1 MLASLV
7 QVFNFIQEECSWDGL
22 WTRIR
27 SAGFGVPGTHELESW
42 DTPSRTNYRYGVS
55 FLNSKLSI
63 YINCGNAVL
72 KTVSSYHI
80 ELWWDPTVCYIT
92 LIYHVYVPR
101 RTQLWVA
108 NRWLWDSGVPGVRL
122 NIKTSSQ
129 QHRNF
134 HYENKLIFIMEIPI
148 PGKTVFILRRDPGS
162 RLLCGSSSMSPLFGT
177 PCCHCTE
184 TCMFSCLLHTK

>member
-1 MLASLV
+1 M
-7 QVFNFIQEECSWDGL
+7 QYWKQYH
-22 WTRIR
+22 RIT
-27 SAGFGVPGTHELESW
+27 S
-42 DTPSRTNYRYGVS
+42 NY
-55 FLNSKLSI
+55 
-63 YINCGNAVL
+63 
-72 KTVSSYHI
+72 
-80 ELWWDPTVCYIT
+80 DPTVCYIT

-122 NIKTSSQ
+122 NIKTSSH

-134 HYENKLIFIMEIPI
+134 HYRNKLIFIMEIPI

-184 TCMFSCLLHTK
+184 TCMFSCLLHTKWYASFKFWHEIYMRIQISIFSLFCYFQGVISGCANACR